1 MFRSSPPS
9 SLSRVR
15 GWVIDMDGVLYH
27 DTEPVPGASELLAAF
42 TEENTPFTLLTNN
55 SSLSPSQYTAKLAA
69 MGVVVPEER
78 ILTSA
83 LATAD
88 YLERTA
94 PAGSPVYAIGGD
106 GLFEAIAGS
115 GMRVTTDYREARYV
129 VVGLNRRLTFQ
140 HLQDA
145 VLAIGAGAEFIA
157 TNPDLT
163 LPTPL
168 GQIPGNGAIV
178 AAIQAATGRDPVM
191 IGKPEPGIFHWACRY
206 LGLPPANVACLGDR
220 LETDILGGN
229 RAGMITV
236 FVLTGISTEGQLATY
251 EPKPAAAFR
260 GLADLLQ
267 AWRQR
272 PA

>member
-1 MFRSSPPS
+1 MFRPSPPA
-9 SLSRVR
+9 SLAPVQ

-27 DTEPVPGASELLAAF
+27 DTEPVPGAAELLAAF
-42 TEENTPFTLLTNN
+42 TDDGIPFTLLTNN
-55 SSLSPSQYTAKLAA
+55 SSLAPDQYSQKLAG
-69 MGVVVPEER
+69 MGIVVPEER

-83 LATAD
+83 LATAE

-94 PAGSPVYAIGGD
+94 SPGSPVYAIGGD
-106 GLFEAIAGS
+106 GLMRALGDAQV
-115 GMRVTTDYREARYV
+115 RVTADYREARHV
-129 VVGLNRRLTFQ
+129 VVGLNRQLTFQ

-178 AAIQAATGRDPVM
+178 AAIEAATGRRSLM
-191 IGKPEPGIFHWACRY
+191 IGKPEPGIFHWACRQ
-206 LGLPPANVACLGDR
+206 LGLPPDSVACLGDR
-220 LETDILGGN
+220 LETDILGGH

-236 FVLTGISTEGQLATY
+236 FVLSGVSTAEQWEEY
-251 EPKPAAAFR
+251 EPRPSVSFR
-260 GLADLLQ
+260 GPRELLE

-272 PA
+272 RV

>member
-9 SLSRVR
+9 SLSRVQ

-27 DTEPVPGASELLAAF
+27 DTEPVPGAAELLAAF
-42 TEENTPFTLLTNN
+42 TEQETPFTLLTNN
-55 SSLSPSQYTAKLAA
+55 SSLTPAQYAAKLAA
-69 MGVVVPEER
+69 MGIVVSQER

-88 YLERTA
+88 YLDRTA
-94 PAGSPVYAIGGD
+94 PEGSHVYGIGGD
-106 GLFEAIAGS
+106 GLFEALAES
-115 GMRVTTDYREARYV
+115 KMRVTPDYRKARYV

-145 VLAIGAGAEFIA
+145 VLAIGGGAEFIA

-178 AAIQAATGRDPVM
+178 AAIQAATGREPVV
-191 IGKPEPGIFHWACRY
+191 IGKPEPGIFHWACRH
-206 LGLPPANVACLGDR
+206 LGLAPHNVACLGDR
-220 LETDILGGN
+220 LETDILGGQ

-236 FVLTGISTEGQLATY
+236 FVLTGISTEAQLAAY
-251 EPKPAAAFR
+251 EPKPTASFR
-260 GLADLLQ
+260 GMADLLD
-267 AWRQR
+267 AWRHR
-272 PA
+272 PS